1 MAIETSDHFVSNPPE
16 PYSVQRLATT
26 LDELAI
32 QLLDVA
38 CVPEI
43 SGKPI
48 TPAQIRAIHVAL
60 SRNGIDD
67 DEYRERLRRGWGVAS
82 SKELSRKQASGLL
95 RSLGVPLKNP
105 PGTRPPRPKPE
116 RPPTL
121 PDNVL
126 RLATPEQ
133 RRLITEL
140 AMEIDWREEDGFE
153 RWLRHNLSIDNVR
166 SAADAVLVIEGLKGM
181 ARRQRASE

>member
-1 MAIETSDHFVSNPPE
+1 M
-16 PYSVQRLATT
+16 
-26 LDELAI
+26 
-32 QLLDVA
+32 
-38 CVPEI
+38 PEI

-153 RWLRHNLSIDNVR
+153 RWLRHNLRIEAVR
-166 SAADAVLVIEGLKGM
+166 SAADAVLVIEGLKNM
-181 ARRQRASE
+181 ARRQR